1 MEIFISYNWSIK
13 QQVKELYEILT
24 NEFNYKVW
32 LDDSQLN
39 ASNSSLTGVLAEAIN
54 NSKIFISCI
63 TKEYC
68 QSYNCNLEIE
78 YASKANKQMIILM
91 IDNLNPIDIANI
103 KITGKNQPS
112 GIGLIIKY
120 IIDIYKLYLNYT
132 ISYYFLS
139 PCLRINCFLNN
150 NWPKEIKNEI
160 QKAINTFLEV

>member
-1 MEIFISYNWSIK
+1 M
-13 QQVKELYEILT
+13 T
-24 NEFNYKVW
+24 
-32 LDDSQLN
+32 
-39 ASNSSLTGVLAEAIN
+39 
-54 NSKIFISCI
+54 
-63 TKEYC
+63 
-68 QSYNCNLEIE
+68 
-78 YASKANKQMIILM
+78 MIILM

-120 IIDIYKLYLNYT
+120 IIDIYKLYLNQT

-160 QKAINTFLEV
+160 EETRAAGQRYIRKIRKQILAQFKFIQSQKSIQYMII